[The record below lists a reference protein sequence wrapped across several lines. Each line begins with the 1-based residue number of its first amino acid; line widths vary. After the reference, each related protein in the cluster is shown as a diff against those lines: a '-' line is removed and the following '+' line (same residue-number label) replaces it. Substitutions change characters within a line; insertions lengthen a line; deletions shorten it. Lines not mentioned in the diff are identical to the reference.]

1 MAWERRWFQYA
12 ILLFLAFI
20 WGSSFI
26 LMKVGLKSFSSP
38 QVAAIRMLS
47 ASLVLLPLSIRHLK
61 GITRKE
67 LFYLLIAGFIGSF
80 LPAFLFTKA
89 QTRIDSA
96 LAGMLNSLTPVFTLL
111 IGLLFHRTKTRW
123 MQVIG
128 VIIGLIGAMGIIS
141 SGETIALR
149 NVNSYAFF
157 IVAATTC
164 YAINVN
170 VVKTHL
176 THLTGMQITSI
187 SFFFIGPAAA
197 IALFTSDL
205 GAVETSSKWPVHL
218 VAISLLGVVGTALA
232 MVIMNSLIRYTSA
245 VFAASVTYII
255 PIFAIMWGL
264 LDNEVITI
272 LHLGFMGLVLFG
284 VYLISRR
291 S

>member
-1 MAWERRWFQYA
+1 
-12 ILLFLAFI
+12 
-20 WGSSFI
+20 
-26 LMKVGLKSFSSP
+26 
-38 QVAAIRMLS
+38 MLS

-111 IGLLFHRTKTRW
+111 IGPAGVSSHQTRW

-187 SFFFIGPAAA
+187 SFF
-197 IALFTSDL
+197 L
-205 GAVETSSKWPVHL
+205 
-218 VAISLLGVVGTALA
+218 
-232 MVIMNSLIRYTSA
+232 
-245 VFAASVTYII
+245 SV
-255 PIFAIMWGL
+255 
-264 LDNEVITI
+264 
-272 LHLGFMGLVLFG
+272 
-284 VYLISRR
+284 RQR
-291 S
+291 Q

>member
-170 VVKTHL
+170 VVKT
-176 THLTGMQITSI
+176 
-187 SFFFIGPAAA
+187 
-197 IALFTSDL
+197 
-205 GAVETSSKWPVHL
+205 
-218 VAISLLGVVGTALA
+218 
-232 MVIMNSLIRYTSA
+232 
-245 VFAASVTYII
+245 
-255 PIFAIMWGL
+255 
-264 LDNEVITI
+264 
-272 LHLGFMGLVLFG
+272 
-284 VYLISRR
+284 
-291 S
+291 